1 MRHLLVLIFWIA
13 LPVYAQDLS
22 ALSSMKDLR
31 DASKKASLQQLPQSP
46 EIEHPVDEN
55 VYIVG
60 PGDVFNIIIGGNE
73 EESQLIMISP
83 EGHVVLPSIGGVM
96 VAGETLAK
104 AKSVLTEKLRSAF
117 YSEYISITLIQLRTF
132 RVTVSGAVNFPGL
145 VSVNGLAR
153 VSDAIFMAGGLVE
166 EPPPFP
172 LPENPSDRLRTL
184 PQRDTEVELT
194 PEEYE
199 ELKEKVASKR
209 NIFVRRRDK
218 SVLHADLLKFELAG
232 DLDANPYLVDGDV
245 IVVPTVQKEVGEVS
259 ISGAVRTP
267 GIFEY
272 VQGDDIRDLL
282 DMAHGFSINAD
293 SSKIFIARFID
304 NSSRTQEIVL
314 EIDWSDAEG
323 VNQVLATPLRAD
335 DRIFLRSMPNY
346 HKKRTIEIQGEV
358 RYPGEY
364 ALLINPTYLSEMID
378 IAGGFTDQAA
388 LSAAYVVRR
397 SFEDRQDAD
406 FDRLA
411 YMTVQE
417 MERKEKAYFRERSR
431 EMKGLVSTNFVA
443 LFEKGEQKYDVILHD
458 EDMIVIPAK
467 DYTVN
472 VIGHVKNPGLI
483 PYVPNM
489 GANYYIKLAGG
500 YNIGAWKSKVRV
512 KKAFTGEMLSKHNT
526 IVEMG
531 DIIYVPERLETE
543 DLLRDIAL
551 ITVQLATVVMLV
563 VQTSWYATRD

>member
-1 MRHLLVLIFWIA
+1 MRHLLVLLLCIA
-13 LPVYAQDLS
+13 LPAYVQDLS
-22 ALSSMKDLR
+22 SLSSLRDLR
-31 DASKKASLQQLPQSP
+31 DASKKASLQLPESP

-55 VYIVG
+55 VYRVG
-60 PGDVFNIIIGGNE
+60 PGDVFNIVIGGDQ
-73 EESQLIMISP
+73 EESQMIMISP
-83 EGHVVLPSIGGVM
+83 EGHAVLPGLESVM
-96 VAGETLAK
+96 VAGEILAR
-104 AKSVLTEKLRSAF
+104 AKSILTEKLRSVY
-117 YSEYISITLIQLRTF
+117 YSEQISITLVQLRTF

-153 VSDAIFMAGGLVE
+153 VSDAIFMAGGLVVK
-166 EPPPFP
+166 PPPFP
-172 LPENPSDRLRTL
+172 LPENPNDRLRIL
-184 PQRDTEVELT
+184 PNKDTDVELT

-199 ELKEKVASKR
+199 ELEEKVASKR
-209 NIFVRRRDK
+209 SIFVRRRDK

-267 GIFEY
+267 GAFEH
-272 VQGDDIRDLL
+272 VHGDDIRCLL
-282 DMAHGFSINAD
+282 DMAHGFSIDAD
-293 SSKIFIARFID
+293 SARIFIARFID

-314 EIDWSDAEG
+314 EIDWSNAE
-323 VNQVLATPLRAD
+323 QVGQILATPLRAD
-335 DRIFLRSMPNY
+335 DRVFIRRMPNF

-364 ALLINPTYLSEMID
+364 ALLKDPTHLAEMID

-388 LSAAYVVRR
+388 LNAAYIVRR
-397 SFEDRQDAD
+397 PFEDRQDAD

-411 YMTVQE
+411 FMTVQE

-431 EMKGLVSTNFVA
+431 EMKGLVSTDFLA
-443 LFEKGEQKYDVILHD
+443 LFEKGEEKYDVMLCD
-458 EDMIVIPAK
+458 QDLIVVPAK
-467 DYTVN
+467 DYAVN

-489 GANYYIKLAGG
+489 DASYYIKLAGG
-500 YNIGAWKSKVRV
+500 YNVGAWKSKVRV
-512 KKAFTGEMLSKHNT
+512 KKAGTGEMLSKSNT

-531 DIIYVPERLETE
+531 DTVYVPERLETE

-563 VQTSWYATRD
+563 VQTSWYATRN